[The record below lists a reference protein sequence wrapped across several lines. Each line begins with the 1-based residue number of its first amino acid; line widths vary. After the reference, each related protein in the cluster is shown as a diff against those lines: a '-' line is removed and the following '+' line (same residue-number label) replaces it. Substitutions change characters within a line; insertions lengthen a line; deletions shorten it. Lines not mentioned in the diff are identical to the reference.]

1 MRNLLA
7 ELAGSAAE
15 FHSRIAEEL
24 AYPDLSNIPEWRN
37 YFIPGRAGCDFLAD
51 AGAEK
56 GVLAMIP
63 GNAGQPGLRAMR
75 AGQGTR
81 SLRDPACRA
90 SPGKPVDSADG
101 PTRDPAGPAGAG
113 SAAAAGSRDDPSA
126 ARARLR
132 IPPFITRQ
140 GRGTDDRWPLQN
152 FLELGA
158 VLSAVPCARLHATQ
172 VLREWGIEC
181 LADSAGLLVTELV
194 ANAVTASRGM
204 AQVSG
209 VRLWLLSDSAQ
220 ILILV
225 WDASPQPPVL
235 ADVTSEAEQGRGLR
249 IVEAVSE
256 QWGWYASGNG
266 KIRLGDREVM
276 HFRREPSPWR

>member
-1 MRNLLA
+1 
-7 ELAGSAAE
+7 
-15 FHSRIAEEL
+15 
-24 AYPDLSNIPEWRN
+24 
-37 YFIPGRAGCDFLAD
+37 
-51 AGAEK
+51 
-56 GVLAMIP
+56 MIP

-81 SLRDPACRA
+81 PLRDPACRA
-90 SPGKPVDSADG
+90 SPGPPAGSADD
-101 PTRDPAGPAGAG
+101 PARDPAGPAGAG
-113 SAAAAGSRDDPSA
+113 PSAAAGSRDDPSA
-126 ARARLR
+126 GRVRLR

-140 GRGTDDRWPLQN
+140 GRGTDDRWPLQD

-158 VLSAVPCARLHATQ
+158 LLSAVPCARLHARQ
-172 VLREWGIEC
+172 VLREWGIAG

-194 ANAVTASRGM
+194 ANAVTASRDM

-235 ADVTSEAEQGRGLR
+235 KAVADEAEHGRGLR

-256 QWGWYASGNG
+256 QWGWYSRQDGGG
-266 KIRLGDREVM
+266 KFVWAIARLCPFPVTAIPGR
-276 HFRREPSPWR
+276 

>member
-1 MRNLLA
+1 
-7 ELAGSAAE
+7 
-15 FHSRIAEEL
+15 
-24 AYPDLSNIPEWRN
+24 
-37 YFIPGRAGCDFLAD
+37 
-51 AGAEK
+51 
-56 GVLAMIP
+56 MIP

-90 SPGKPVDSADG
+90 SPGQPAGSAES
-101 PTRDPAGPAGAG
+101 PARDPAGPAGAG

-126 ARARLR
+126 GRAQLR

-140 GRGTDDRWPLQN
+140 GRGTGDRWPLQD

-158 VLSAVPCARLHATQ
+158 VLSAVPCARRHARQ
-172 VLREWGIEC
+172 VLREWGIAG
-181 LADSAGLLVTELV
+181 LADSAGLLVTELA
-194 ANAVTASRGM
+194 ANAVTAARDM
-204 AQVSG
+204 VPVSG

-235 ADVTSEAEQGRGLR
+235 AEVTGEAEHGRGLR

-256 QWGWYASGNG
+256 QWGWYAVGDG
-266 KIRLGDREVM
+266 KFVWAIL
-276 HFRREPSPWR
+276 